1 MNKNWEGQIDT
12 KAVGFIEDTE
22 DTENHEICPIM
33 SSQDSPVHCREDC
46 AWFSN
51 VCLIAGI
58 EKTRIEECVIKT
70 ISRAICDIPTW
81 R

>member
-1 MNKNWEGQIDT
+1 MEGSV
-12 KAVGFIEDTE
+12 KESLEEEKPIEITE
-22 DTENHEICPIM
+22 TEEICPIM
-33 SSQDSPVHCREDC
+33 SSQGFSPVRCRKDC

-70 ISRAICDIPTW
+70 ISRVICDIPA
-81 R
+81 

>member
-1 MNKNWEGQIDT
+1 MEGSV
-12 KAVGFIEDTE
+12 KEFLEEEKPIEITE
-22 DTENHEICPIM
+22 TEEICPIM
-33 SSQDSPVHCREDC
+33 SSQGFSPVRCRKDC

-70 ISRAICDIPTW
+70 ISRAICDISTW